1 MQKIIWAYGI
11 KLFIFEKPL
20 DPANSNMQKHLQ
32 NFQNLNVYSGKTENV
47 QIPLKLCNLL
57 ACVLGFLRVIR
68 CLNSITVS
76 RTKYRFSLVCLLT

>member
-47 QIPLKLCNLL
+47 QIPFKIYLQKLCNLL
-57 ACVLGFLRVIR
+57 ACVLGLSKSYKMFKFNY
-68 CLNSITVS
+68 C
-76 RTKYRFSLVCLLT
+76 K

>member
-47 QIPLKLCNLL
+47 QIPLKFLCKNY
-57 ACVLGFLRVIR
+57 AI
-68 CLNSITVS
+68 
-76 RTKYRFSLVCLLT
+76 CLLVF